1 MIDLLEKYKNQGHF
15 FFQPDDKL
23 SQVCNAPEDKSGV
36 YVIYALEHGRVNLI
50 YIGRSGKK
58 GGDGTLVNR
67 EDGLYGRI
75 TRGKQFGDRRAI
87 TWPARMKQEGIEAL
101 DVYWFVTYD

>member
-1 MIDLLEKYKNQGHF
+1 MIDLLKKYKNQGHF
-15 FFQPDDKL
+15 FFKPDDKL

-50 YIGRSGKK
+50 YIGRSGKE
-58 GGDGTLVNR
+58 GSDGTLVNR

-75 TRGKQFGDRRAI
+75 
-87 TWPARMKQEGIEAL
+87 PAASNL
-101 DVYWFVTYD
+101 ATDAH